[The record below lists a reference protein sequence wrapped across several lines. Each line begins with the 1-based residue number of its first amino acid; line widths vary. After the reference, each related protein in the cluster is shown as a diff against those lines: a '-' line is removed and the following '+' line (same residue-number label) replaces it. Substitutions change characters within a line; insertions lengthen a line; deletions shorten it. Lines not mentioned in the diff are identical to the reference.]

1 MDSTSKRRDVVFSG
15 CGPPKRLRLV
25 ESRHGSTAGVPS
37 GAKSCMQHFTLRG
50 NPKRKAHNPKR
61 RPQRAG
67 KNMRYCE

>member
-1 MDSTSKRRDVVFSG
+1 MDSAPERKGVVLSG

-25 ESRHGSTAGVPS
+25 ESRRGSTAGVPS

-50 NPKRKAHNPKR
+50 NPKRKAYKPKKS
-61 RPQRAG
+61 QRAG